1 MADDATLA
9 DALVTEPEAK
19 PATTTETKVE
29 TKPAEPQITDAEA
42 SEIGRI
48 MLQSGYTKDKINTVL
63 QAPQALDAL
72 KFTIENDPEGFLRM
86 LEQANPKAGEKFHE
100 VMADVYVKRY
110 GADGKPA
117 AAAADKNAP
126 LMAEVAALR
135 EELNSVK
142 TERQSERNAAAMASI
157 KSRYDA
163 RVEDLF
169 GQIPTEI
176 SLSKS
181 EKAGMRA
188 LLDRELSTD
197 PSIVQRVSNGNF
209 VDVAPTFKKV
219 IDNWSADRKALVEAE
234 KTAREKSSANA
245 SGVVFDGPNPFMVD
259 IPKGSDESWDAT
271 EAALAKALERSASR

>member
-1 MADDATLA
+1 MADEATLK
-9 DALVTEPEAK
+9 DGLVAGAETK
-19 PATTTETKVE
+19 PAETTEVKVE
-29 TKPAEPQITDAEA
+29 TKPAEAQITDAEA
-42 SEIGRI
+42 AEIGRV
-48 MLQSGYTKDKINTVL
+48 MLASGYTKDKINTVL

-117 AAAADKNAP
+117 AGAGDKNAP
-126 LMAEVAALR
+126 LMAEVAELR
-135 EELNSVK
+135 TKLDAMTN
-142 TERQSERNAAAMASI
+142 ERQAERNAATMASI
-157 KSRYDA
+157 KSRYDS
-163 RVEDLF
+163 RVDDLF
-169 GQIPTEI
+169 GQIPADVK
-176 SLSKS
+176 LSKS

-209 VDVAPTFKKV
+209 VDVAPAFKKV
-219 IDNWSADRKALVEAE
+219 IDNWSADRKALVEAD
-234 KTAREKSSANA
+234 KAAREKVNSNA

>member
-1 MADDATLA
+1 MADDATLKDGLVPPAEPAA
-9 DALVTEPEAK
+9 D
-19 PATTTETKVE
+19 PAPAPAAAA
-29 TKPAEPQITDAEA
+29 PAEPQITDAEA

-188 LLDRELSTD
+188 LLDRELSAD

-234 KTAREKSSANA
+234 KAAREKSSVNA

>member
-1 MADDATLA
+1 MADDATLKDGLVPPAEPAA
-9 DALVTEPEAK
+9 D
-19 PATTTETKVE
+19 PAPAPAAAA
-29 TKPAEPQITDAEA
+29 PAEPQITDAEA

-117 AAAADKNAP
+117 TGAADKNAP

-142 TERQSERNAAAMASI
+142 TERQSERNAATMASI

-163 RVEDLF
+163 RVDDLF